1 MFYHRSHLILNFCR
15 AALLGSPAHPRPAHL
30 PSLTSK
36 QKEALDVFE
45 AVARSVELKIQT
57 RKGDL
62 HFINNLAVL
71 HRRDEFVDDVDELG
85 GLEAD
90 TEGVGVNK
98 GGDKKKKRHLVRMRI
113 RNEKMGWE
121 LPRELHE
128 EWDKVFAEEGE
139 RVWHLEP
146 MPDGFFP
153 LRKYPL

>member
-1 MFYHRSHLILNFCR
+1 
-15 AALLGSPAHPRPAHL
+15 
-30 PSLTSK
+30 
-36 QKEALDVFE
+36 VFE

-62 HFINNLAVL
+62 HLINNLAVL

-85 GLEAD
+85 SLEAYS
-90 TEGVGVNK
+90 EGVGVNK
-98 GGDKKKKRHLVRMRI
+98 GVDMKKRHLVRMRI

-121 LPRELHE
+121 LPRELQE

-139 RVWHLEP
+139 RAWHLEP